1 MCAACDLGLV
11 RLYGICKA
19 ASPWSIPRREGEK
32 VARAGLEGRLSLV
45 PGVETG
51 WILSVCQIACVV
63 SGMTLSCSG
72 IYLVASSLPS
82 SLGAWSQQAFLL
94 YPHLSAHGPVQGQA
108 FTMSFWVSGYSIF
121 AACLAGRVM
130 GGTGCD
136 WWEDV
141 VGDRGRGDG
150 GALMEPHHITSP
162 SCPALPVNRAPLGS
176 SWRCTAAIQAG
187 TCGL

>member
-1 MCAACDLGLV
+1 MCVACDLGLV

-51 WILSVCQIACVV
+51 WILSVCQTACVV
-63 SGMTLSCSG
+63 SGMTLSCPG
-72 IYLVASSLPS
+72 IYLVASSLSS

-94 YPHLSAHGPVQGQA
+94 YPHLSAHGPVRGQA

-121 AACLAGRVM
+121 AAPVWLVVLWEVPDATDGWGIGTEGMAGHR
-130 GGTGCD
+130 
-136 WWEDV
+136 WN
-141 VGDRGRGDG
+141 
-150 GALMEPHHITSP
+150 
-162 SCPALPVNRAPLGS
+162 PALPVNRAPLGS